1 MNNEEENTMIKLT
14 NIPNGEKISD
24 DFSVM
29 VNGKQAHL
37 YQVRV
42 SDIPLYRTFTGE
54 ERPLE
59 TTELA
64 SLLTFEADE
73 IVTIKL
79 VPKKQFKNV
88 TVRPLSEK
96 ICPEISDGTITFSLR
111 QSGQYVVE
119 LDDPH
124 NALHI
129 FFDPIK
135 DYGVLPD
142 AENTLY
148 FGPGIHNIGQVV
160 LTDGMTVYI
169 DRDAVVY
176 GSFLAYGSENI
187 RILGNGIL
195 CGSWY
200 ERGPEDI
207 LQVYDVTR
215 EADNCWESVGQRKK
229 ISERLEPYK
238 EYFTDREN
246 YIPGKGSMLYKNREQ
261 FEKVIEVVQP
271 IKAGLHFYHCRNV
284 EVNGIILRDVCGMTN
299 TIIAC
304 EYVRYENFK
313 IIGMWRTNADGID
326 FYNSRNCVVKNCFVR
341 TYDDS
346 ICIKGKP
353 GYDTLNTENILIENC
368 IIWNDLGR
376 SLEFGVNTVAPE
388 ICHITFKDCDII
400 HHTSDVMDIGNQ
412 DRANIH
418 DILFEDIRVEYSA
431 YYLELTKKIFEILSC
446 HSNKL
451 VRSIVDCGLWSCD
464 DIPGKNHHI
473 TFRNIDVLTDGNV
486 PFPEIYISGKDAEH
500 TSCNFAFENIK
511 FNGQRLASM
520 EQLNLQLGDYVKETD
535 VVMI

>member
-1 MNNEEENTMIKLT
+1 MIKT
-14 NIPNGEKISD
+14 TTIPLGEKLSE
-24 DFSVM
+24 DFSVL
-29 VNGKQAHL
+29 VNGKQVHL

-42 SDIPLYRTFTGE
+42 SDRPLYQTFTGT
-54 ERPLE
+54 ERPIE

-64 SLLTFEADE
+64 SLLSFEADE
-73 IVTIKL
+73 PVTVKL
-79 VPKKQFKNV
+79 VPKKQFEKV
-88 TVRPLSEK
+88 TVRPLSDKVFHEV
-96 ICPEISDGTITFSLR
+96 SDDTITLTLEHP
-111 QSGQYVVE
+111 GQYAVE
-119 LDDPH
+119 LNDPH

-135 DYGVLPD
+135 DYGVLPN

-148 FGPGIHNIGQVV
+148 YGPGTHHIGQVV

-176 GSFLAYGSENI
+176 GSFLAYGSDNI

-200 ERGPEDI
+200 ERGQDDI
-207 LQVYDVTR
+207 LQVYDITR
-215 EADNCWESVGQRKK
+215 EADNCWESREQRKK
-229 ISERLEPYK
+229 FLERMKPYK
-238 EYFTDREN
+238 EYFTDRET
-246 YIPGKGSMLYKNREQ
+246 YIPGTGSKLFKDRKQ
-261 FEKVIEVVQP
+261 FEKVIELEQP
-271 IKAGLHFYHCRNV
+271 VKAGLHFYHCRNV

-304 EYVRYENFK
+304 EDVVYDNYK

-326 FYNSRNCVVKNCFVR
+326 FYNSRNCIVRNCFVR

-346 ICIKGKP
+346 ICMKGKP

-368 IIWNDLGR
+368 VIWNDLGR

-388 ICHITFKDCDII
+388 ICNIIFRDCDII

-418 DILFEDIRVEYSA
+418 DVLFEDIRVEYSI
-431 YYLELTKKIFEILSC
+431 YDIEITKKIFEIFSG

-451 VRSIVDCGLWSCD
+451 VRSIVDCGIWSCD
-464 DIPGKNHHI
+464 DIPGQNHHI

-486 PFPEIYISGKDAEH
+486 SFPESYISGKDAEH
-500 TSCNFAFENIK
+500 TSRNFVFENVK
-511 FNGQRLASM
+511 FNGKRLTSID
-520 EQLNLQLGDYVKETD
+520 QLNLQLGDYVEESD
-535 VVMI
+535 VVLR